1 MNPVSKLPSVTAFGM
16 HLVDLRRVAR
26 ERGRVRM
33 VLASMWHGM
42 VPKAPLG
49 CLLIAGQPHSCHTS
63 LNLVNL
69 RCAAR
74 ERGRVRMGT
83 RPNVACDGVQG
94 APRVLAH
101 GWVPY
106 ERFSCMYTAPQLP
119 YSHLVNLVID
129 QMGPKT
135 RFWEKMKAYGAKV
148 GKPRGV

>member
-1 MNPVSKLPSVTAFGM
+1 MQ
-16 HLVDLRRVAR
+16 
-26 ERGRVRM
+26 
-33 VLASMWHGM
+33 
-42 VPKAPLG
+42 
-49 CLLIAGQPHSCHTS
+49 QPHSCHTS

-94 APRVLAH
+94 APRVLTH

-135 RFWEKMKAYGAKV
+135 RFWEKMKAYGAKL